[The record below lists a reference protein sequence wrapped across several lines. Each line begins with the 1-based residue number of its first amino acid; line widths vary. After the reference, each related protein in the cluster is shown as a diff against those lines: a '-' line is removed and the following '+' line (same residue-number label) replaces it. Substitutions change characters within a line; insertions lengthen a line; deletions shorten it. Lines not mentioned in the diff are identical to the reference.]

1 MLISFFLTICHIYPQ
16 IHFGQECWN
25 LGRSTGTGRN
35 SRAFGK
41 LRNRGAFCTDLSSVM
56 ENCGCSDRN
65 RTEFK
70 TLSNYT
76 NFILFYNNSMCPF
89 FSLLR
94 DLYHLPSPVCLSLSQ
109 ILWVYTF
116 PPTYHNHG
124 FKNQIRLF
132 SGSLTV
138 PVFKTMIITKLFEK

>member
-1 MLISFFLTICHIYPQ
+1 MLTSFFLTIGHFYPQ
-16 IHFGQECWN
+16 IHFSQERRD
-25 LGRSTGTGRN
+25 LGRNTGTGRN
-35 SRAFGK
+35 SPGFGK
-41 LRNRGAFCTDLSSVM
+41 IRNRGAFCTDLSSGM
-56 ENCGCSDRN
+56 ENCGCSGQN

-70 TLSNYT
+70 TLSNCT

-89 FSLLR
+89 FSLLH
-94 DLYHLPSPVCLSLSQ
+94 DLYHLPSPLCLSLSQ
-109 ILWVYTF
+109 ILWAYPF